1 MAAKVALVT
10 GGSRGI
16 GRAIAERLGADG
28 ASMIVNYRTERDAA
42 DQVVR
47 AIQASGGQATA
58 VQADV
63 TDTRQLVGLFD
74 AAERH
79 YGGVDIV
86 IGNAGVT
93 RISPIAE
100 TTDEDYERVFSTNTR
115 ATFTLLREA
124 ARRVRDGGRVVVV
137 SSGLTVARR
146 AGYGIYAASKAAGQE
161 LVRYLA
167 TELGP
172 RAITV
177 NSVLPGLTRTDAF
190 EKLSS
195 PAVQRE
201 FAERTPLGRLGE
213 PADIADVVGFLA
225 SDAGRWV
232 TGQALHACG
241 GIC

>member
-1 MAAKVALVT
+1 MEGKVALVT

-16 GRAIAERLGADG
+16 GRAAAERLGADG
-28 ASMIVNYRTERDAA
+28 ASVIVNYRTERDAA
-42 DQVVR
+42 DQVVGT
-47 AIQASGGQATA
+47 IQAGGGQATA

-100 TTDEDYERVFSTNTR
+100 ATDEDYELVFSTNSR

-124 ARRVRDGGRVVVV
+124 ARRVRDGGRVVVI

-146 AGYGIYAASKAAGQE
+146 RGYGIYAASKAAGQE

-167 TELGP
+167 AELGS

-177 NSVLPGLTRTDAF
+177 NSVLPGVTRTDAF
-190 EKLSS
+190 LALSP
-195 PAVQRE
+195 PAIQQE
-201 FAERTPLGRLGE
+201 IAERTPLGRLGE
-213 PADIADVVGFLA
+213 PTDIADVVAFLV

-241 GIC
+241 GVC